1 MDGAGSFNRIFVL
14 ESRTSERQTWGQIIY
29 FPFIFFMFGVIV
41 GNKVEPITLVP
52 KEDVLH

>member
-41 GNKVEPITLVP
+41 GNKVDPITLVA